1 MMKYWYYEYKVIDK
15 IYQGVCTG
23 YKFSIVEVFKYWIKN
38 IGLANIEL
46 YNIIEISKKDYN
58 YLSNFNNV
66 EVIK

>member
-1 MMKYWYYEYKVIDK
+1 MKYWYYEYKVIDK
-15 IYQGVCTG
+15 IYQGVCMG
-23 YKFSIVEVFKYWIKN
+23 CKFPIVEVFKYWIKN

-46 YNIIEISKKDYN
+46 YNTIEISKKDYN